1 MTSLISFAN
10 CNSSDVDKIN
20 ALNSYRG
27 NYTFSSKIYSLS
39 NIDNVYF
46 IVSNGGIVGFV
57 EVEYIN
63 LCIDAPGGVYIFLH
77 ELHLATKMQGK
88 SIGFEVIILLL
99 TKIPIIEL
107 VVANANSSMNKL
119 VGKFKIL
126 RKDPASNTT
135 TFRISN

>member
-1 MTSLISFAN
+1 MTSLVSFAN
-10 CNSSDVDKIN
+10 CNFSDVEKIK

-27 NYTFSSKIYSLS
+27 NYTFSTKIYSLS
-39 NIDNVYF
+39 NIDNIYF

-57 EVEYIN
+57 EAEYIN
-63 LCIDAPGGVYIFLH
+63 LCIDSPGEVYIFLH
-77 ELHLATKMQGK
+77 ELHLASNMQGK
-88 SIGFEVIILLL
+88 SIGFEVINLLL
-99 TKIPIIEL
+99 TKIPIVEL

-126 RKDPASNTT
+126 RKYPASNTT